1 MKSTGN
7 AVTSATDWVVHKFG
21 GTSVYDAD
29 CFRKVADI
37 VESQVAS
44 GAGRRLAVVLSA
56 AKGTTDVLL
65 GLVTLAEKQD
75 PSIGTQLQAVRDRHR
90 AIAEGLL
97 TPAAAAQW
105 LEGFDRDRADLEG
118 VLHTT
123 SLMRSAAQ
131 NVRDLVAGY
140 GELWSTSLFTA
151 CSGVSLTSLSISSG
165 VAPKPARSIRWA
177 ARS

>member
-1 MKSTGN
+1 MKSTGMAN
-7 AVTSATDWVVHKFG
+7 WVVHKFG
-21 GTSVYDAD
+21 GTSVYDAE

-37 VESQVAS
+37 VESQ
-44 GAGRRLAVVLSA
+44 AGSPAAPRLAVVLSA

-75 PSIGTQLQAVRDRHR
+75 PSIGVQLQALRDRHR

-97 TPAAAAQW
+97 TPAAAAKW

-140 GELWSTSLFTA
+140 G
-151 CSGVSLTSLSISSG
+151 
-165 VAPKPARSIRWA
+165 
-177 ARS
+177 